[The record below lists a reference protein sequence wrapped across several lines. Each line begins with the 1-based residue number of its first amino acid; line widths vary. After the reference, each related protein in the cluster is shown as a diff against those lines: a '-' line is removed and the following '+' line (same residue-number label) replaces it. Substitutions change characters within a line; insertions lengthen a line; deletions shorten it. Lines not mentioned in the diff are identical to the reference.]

1 MDRTDKI
8 GLGVASAGHVLLFA
22 ALSTSWLRPDPLRL
36 NTDPIEVSIADEI
49 ALQSAARKISQT
61 PPPPAPG
68 ELEGPPEEAIEKP
81 VEALAEPEPT
91 PMAVAEPTPAPPPPP
106 PKAATRQPEQAKPE
120 KKSRGS
126 KLKLDLS
133 GIGAAESSQA
143 SEGTPASSIGP
154 AQKSALDAE
163 IRRQLKPH
171 WKAPTGADVELLRT
185 TVTVRLAKDGAI
197 IGSPEVV
204 NTSGITA
211 SNTGQVRLHQEQAVK
226 AIRLASPFRLPAN
239 LYSGWNYLSLT
250 FDKRLSQ

>member
-1 MDRTDKI
+1 MQRAEKI

-22 ALSTSWLRPDPLRL
+22 ALSTSWLRPDPLKL

-68 ELEGPPEEAIEKP
+68 ELEGTPEEAVTEP
-81 VEALAEPEPT
+81 AEALAEPEPT
-91 PMAVAEPTPAPPPPP
+91 PMPVAEPTPAPKP
-106 PKAATRQPEQAKPE
+106 PKADTRQPEHAKPE

-133 GIGAAESSQA
+133 GIGASESTQA
-143 SEGTPASSIGP
+143 SEGAQASSIGP

-185 TVTVRLAKDGAI
+185 TVNVRLAKDGSI

-204 NTSGITA
+204 ETTGITA
-211 SNTGQVRLHQEQAVK
+211 SNRGQVNLHQEQAVK
-226 AIRLASPFRLPAN
+226 AIRLASPFRLPTN
-239 LYSGWNYLSLT
+239 LYSGWRYLSLN
-250 FDKRLSQ
+250 FDRRL